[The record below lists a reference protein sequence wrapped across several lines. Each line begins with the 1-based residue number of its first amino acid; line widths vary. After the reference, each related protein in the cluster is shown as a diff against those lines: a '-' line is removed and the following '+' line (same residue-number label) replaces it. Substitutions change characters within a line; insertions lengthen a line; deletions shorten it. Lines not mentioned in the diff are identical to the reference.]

1 MWKFEAIT
9 QGFSGPGLGSGV
21 QPVTCIEDK
30 GGSAPPPGFWQRDA
44 AMRGRQQSGE
54 ADGGDEAAA

>member
-9 QGFSGPGLGSGV
+9 QGFDWPRLSSGI

-30 GGSAPPPGFWQRDA
+30 GGNASPGFWQRDA
-44 AMRGRQQSGE
+44 AMRGRQQRGE

>member
-1 MWKFEAIT
+1 MWKLEAIT
-9 QGFSGPGLGSGV
+9 QGFYWPGLSSGV
-21 QPVTCIEDK
+21 QPVTCTEDK
-30 GGSAPPPGFWQRDA
+30 GGHASPGCWRRDA